1 MNIRDLIANHDE
13 FEAQDL
19 LLLAVIKQAI
29 DEKDVEYFNSDTFV
43 THFDII
49 ENNLD
54 LQVDYK
60 DMRLWALNQIETGER
75 K

>member
-1 MNIRDLIANHDE
+1 MNIRDLITNHDE

-19 LLLAVIKQAI
+19 LLLATIKQGI
-29 DEKDVEYFNSDTFV
+29 DEKDVEYFNSDVFMV
-43 THFDII
+43 HFDIL